1 MKKIYDLEMELKKI
15 IEGAVKDFQLNTA
28 EGSSRTPEI
37 IIGPIP
43 SENPEELVPAIG
55 IVASAGRNTLESK
68 EISIETDIVLA
79 IEDTEKT
86 YRMLYDMIDI
96 ILSEIIR
103 VGIYFDEFEVLP
115 DADWKVDS
123 TGILMAA
130 NIMFK
135 FIRIKTYRTDADD
148 WIYGR

>member
-1 MKKIYDLEMELKKI
+1 MKKIYELEMELKKI
-15 IEGAVKDFQLNTA
+15 IEEAVKDFQPNTT
-28 EGSSRTPEI
+28 EGSPRTPEI

-68 EISIETDIVLA
+68 EISIETGIILA
-79 IEDTEKT
+79 IEDTEET
-86 YRMLYDMIDI
+86 YRMLYDMIDVI
-96 ILSEIIR
+96 ISEIIR
-103 VGIYFDEFEVLP
+103 VGIYLEEFEVLP
-115 DADWKVDS
+115 DVDWKVDS

-130 NIMFK
+130 SITFK
-135 FIRIKTYRTDADD
+135 FIRTKTYRTDVDD

>member
-28 EGSSRTPEI
+28 ESFSRTPEI